1 MKRITRAVTKIYLLF
16 EKTFSFLQSPLLLVI
31 RLYWGWQFFQTG
43 LGKLRDLDKV
53 TDFFTNLGIPHPAF
67 TAQLVGG
74 LECIGGA
81 LLFVGLGSRL
91 ISLPL
96 TVNMLVAY
104 LTADREALLS
114 FFSDP
119 SKFYGADPFTYLFAS
134 LLILVL
140 GPGGI
145 SLDALIGHLWKRRSA
160 GLQQPQESVASAI

>member
-1 MKRITRAVTKIYLLF
+1 MKTIKAVTKVYSLF
-16 EKTFSFLQSPLLLVI
+16 EKTASYLQSPLLLAI

-53 TDFFTNLGIPHPAF
+53 TDFFTSLGIPHPAF
-67 TAQLVGG
+67 TAQMVGG

-96 TVNMLVAY
+96 AVNMLVAY
-104 LTADREALLS
+104 ITADREALLS

-119 SKFYGADPFTYLFAS
+119 GKFYGADPFTYLFAS
-134 LLILVL
+134 LLILVF
-140 GPGGI
+140 GPGRI
-145 SLDALIGHLWKRRSA
+145 SLDAMIGHLWKRRA
-160 GLQQPQESVASAI
+160 VGLQHPRQSVASAT